1 MISITVNGNTI
12 DNYLTRCTG
21 IPIISRGRDWTPAFL
36 GFTMSLSVSI
46 GFSLAKNQEVIVSI
60 DSTEYY
66 LGFVN
71 KFKFDNDNQTW
82 SVEVN
87 HYLMKFEDYYIAEDV
102 INFNEDV
109 ADFSSPITF
118 TIGTNT
124 IQKASHGL
132 SDGDRIQV
140 RSVGGTLPTGLE
152 ANKNYYIKDID
163 GDSFYLF
170 KNFGDYCT
178 LDLSS
183 DTSRK
188 ATFSGGSG
196 TMQYTDV
203 IDFDLYDD
211 WGFFRDIQF
220 FVNGVTD
227 QITTNSAIQNIP
239 ANGNYHGYKP
249 KFDLVLFHKTTTLPS
264 PLTENRAYIAA
275 KFEEDTGF
283 VLYDSYSN
291 YDANNRI
298 GLGDSSE
305 TFYLSFPLR
314 FGSYSATEDD
324 DNNVPYPTSFISLRW
339 LVVKMFDKIGITLI
353 TTSIDSVFWD
363 LTLWSNLLIFEQMF
377 YNINQST
384 PIRPEELNETNSP
397 YLNSQ
402 ITFADFIIFLFGKL
416 GINLVY
422 KGSYTYELIAHDDST
437 VFNIPDNNK
446 LKYESD
452 IVNGSSGGWTASRN
466 NAGTFSYI
474 SESVTH
480 AWSHI
485 YNDRP
490 EYLFNDSTLTEYG
503 FQREGRGYNNINW
516 FNNFILFYRAA
527 SGSSIVQLSSSLYET
542 LLDNEINSFSE
553 DWEQE
558 EIEARMSYLS
568 QEIWN
573 VKEINLSVQNRR
585 INITQETILP

>member
-1 MISITVNGNTI
+1 MIDITINGINI
-12 DNYLTRCTG
+12 NDYLIRCTT
-21 IPIISRGRDWTPAFL
+21 IPIIGRGRDWTPSFL
-36 GFTMSLSVSI
+36 GFTMSLSANGNFAFVK
-46 GFSLAKNQEVIVSI
+46 AQEVVVSV
-60 DSTEYY
+60 DGTEYY
-66 LGFVN
+66 LGFIN
-71 KFKFDNDNQTW
+71 KFKFDYDNQTW
-82 SVEVN
+82 EVNVN
-87 HYLMKFEDYYIAEDV
+87 HYLMKFEDYYIAEGV

-109 ADFSSPITF
+109 ADWTSPVTF

-124 IQKASHGL
+124 IVKAAHGL
-132 SDGDRIQV
+132 SDGDRIQL

-152 ANKNYYIKDID
+152 ENKNYYIKDID
-163 GDSFYLF
+163 GNSFYLF

-196 TMQYTDV
+196 TLQYTDV

-220 FVNGVTD
+220 YVSGITD
-227 QITTNSAIQNIP
+227 QITTDSLFQNIP

-249 KFDLVLFHKTTTLPS
+249 KFDLVLFHKTTVLPS
-264 PLTENRAYIAA
+264 PLTEDRAYIAA

-305 TFYLSFPLR
+305 NFYLSFPLR

-339 LVVKMFDKIGITLI
+339 LIIKLFEKIGITLI
-353 TTSIDSVFWD
+353 TTAIDSVQWD

-384 PIRPEELNETNSP
+384 PARPDDLNETDSP

-402 ITFADFIIFLFGKL
+402 ITFADFIIFMFGKL

-422 KGSYTYELIAHDDST
+422 KGSYTFELIPHDDAT
-437 VFNIPDNNK
+437 VFVIPDNNK

-466 NAGTFSYI
+466 VGGTFPYI

-480 AWSHI
+480 GWSHI
-485 YNDRP
+485 YNDRAA
-490 EYLFNDSTLTEYG
+490 YLFNDSTLTEYG
-503 FQREGRGYNNINW
+503 FKRDGRGYNSINW
-516 FNNFILFYRAA
+516 YNNFVIFYKAA
-527 SGSSIVQLSSSLYET
+527 SGSSKVQLASSLYET
-542 LLDNEINSFSE
+542 LLDNEINSFTE
-553 DWEQE
+553 DWNQE
-558 EIEARMSYLS
+558 EIETRMSHLTE
-568 QEIWN
+568 EIWN
-573 VKEINLSVQNRR
+573 VKEIGLSVQNRR